1 LSKQVARPRR
11 AGIARACAGGAVMM
25 FGIYS
30 LTGVFHPAALA
41 GDGLLCHVLPGLDSW
56 LR

>member
-1 LSKQVARPRR
+1 
-11 AGIARACAGGAVMM
+11 M

>member
-1 LSKQVARPRR
+1 
-11 AGIARACAGGAVMM
+11 MM

-30 LTGVFHPAALA
+30 LTGVFHAAALS
-41 GDGLLCHVLPGLDSW
+41 GDGLLCHVLPGFDGW